1 MHGYDPN
8 LSSRHISLS
17 KKPHQ
22 ALSILVIPMHEK
34 MASGPWTIWVV
45 TLVLGL
51 SLLKF
56 IIMCDDD
63 ILAIQYL

>member
-1 MHGYDPN
+1 MRACVRACVRAHWC
-8 LSSRHISLS
+8 
-17 KKPHQ
+17 
-22 ALSILVIPMHEK
+22 ACMWVI
-34 MASGPWTIWVV
+34 